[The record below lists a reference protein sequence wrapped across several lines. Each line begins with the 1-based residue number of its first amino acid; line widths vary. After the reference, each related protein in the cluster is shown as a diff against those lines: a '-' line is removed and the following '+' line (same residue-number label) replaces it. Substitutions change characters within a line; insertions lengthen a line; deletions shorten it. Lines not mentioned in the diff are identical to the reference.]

1 MSYKNPLFR
10 KNIFN
15 EINGYQEIEFLNS
28 GDDDLLMHKISKYH
42 KCNITFLLTHNA
54 MVLSKPPKNIRD
66 FIIQRLRFSS
76 KGLWYYKWKAHIS
89 LRASL
94 PLLYITNITAACSI
108 ILFTSTASLYTL
120 FPLFIKSFGDAIITY
135 KYH

>member
-1 MSYKNPLFR
+1 
-10 KNIFN
+10 
-15 EINGYQEIEFLNS
+15 
-28 GDDDLLMHKISKYH
+28 
-42 KCNITFLLTHNA
+42 

-135 KYH
+135 KYHQCLKYNWDLRLFLINMLIHPFYITLIGAMGPFYKVKWKE